1 MKTASE
7 RIEHYVRNYVSERY
21 VDSVTQ
27 ELINAAS
34 DRGPRT
40 AFERNALREIFP
52 EWYTVTGK

>member
-7 RIEHYVRNYVSERY
+7 RIEQYVRNYVSERY
-21 VDSVTQ
+21 VYAVTQ

-40 AFERNALREIFP
+40 TFERDALREIFP
-52 EWYTVTGK
+52 EWYGATDK